1 MAMTYSKAGGT
12 GEGETPRERRRS
24 RPLDPTKLEELAL
37 AYVARFATSAA
48 KLERY
53 LVRKLRERGW
63 DGQRE
68 PDLAALV
75 GRYVALGYIDDAA
88 YARSKG
94 GSLLRRGYGPR
105 RVRQAL
111 AEAGIGEA
119 TRAEARASAAA
130 ERRAALALARKR
142 GFGPFGPAPA
152 ATQASVHPVSGLEV
166 IPLTITTLKGPHR
179 FRVEMARTPQQQ
191 AQGLMFRTAMGPD
204 EGMLFPY

>member
-1 MAMTYSKAGGT
+1 MAMTHGKASERGLT
-12 GEGETPRERRRS
+12 DTPRERRKP

-63 DGQRE
+63 DGERE

-111 AEAGIGEA
+111 AEAGIDEA

-142 GFGPFGPAPA
+142 EFGPFGPARPDRRQREKQLA
-152 ATQASVHPVSGLEV
+152 AMLRAGHPLDSAREMVDAASEAAA
-166 IPLTITTLKGPHR
+166 
-179 FRVEMARTPQQQ
+179 EEWA
-191 AQGLMFRTAMGPD
+191 AACDD
-204 EGMLFPY
+204 EES

>member
-1 MAMTYSKAGGT
+1 MAMTHGKASGSGA
-12 GEGETPRERRRS
+12 GETPRERRRS
-24 RPLDPTKLEELAL
+24 RPLDPARLEELAL

-63 DGQRE
+63 DGEGE

-75 GRYVALGYIDDAA
+75 HRYVALGYVDDAA
-88 YARSKG
+88 YARAKG

-111 AEAGIGEA
+111 AEAGIDEE
-119 TRAEARASAAA
+119 TRDEARAGAAA

-142 GFGPFGPAPA
+142 GFGPFGPERPDRRQREKQLA
-152 ATQASVHPVSGLEV
+152 AMLRAGHPLDSAREMVDAASE
-166 IPLTITTLKGPHR
+166 
-179 FRVEMARTPQQQ
+179 
-191 AQGLMFRTAMGPD
+191 TAAEDWAAACDD
-204 EGMLFPY
+204 EES

>member
-1 MAMTYSKAGGT
+1 MAMTRDDANDSGV
-12 GEGETPRERRRS
+12 RERRRP
-24 RPLDPTKLEELAL
+24 RPLDATKLEELAL

-63 DGQRE
+63 DGERE

-75 GRYVALGYIDDAA
+75 GRYVSLGYVDDAA
-88 YARSKG
+88 FARAKG

-111 AEAGIGEA
+111 AEAGIDEA
-119 TRAEARASAAA
+119 TRDEARAGAGA

-142 GFGPFGPAPA
+142 GFGPFGPAPPDRQQREKQLA
-152 ATQASVHPVSGLEV
+152 AMLRAGHALDSAREMVDAASEAAA
-166 IPLTITTLKGPHR
+166 
-179 FRVEMARTPQQQ
+179 EDWA
-191 AQGLMFRTAMGPD
+191 AACDD
-204 EGMLFPY
+204 EER